1 MNRLLLRDIK
11 RKLNIWSVLSILG
24 VIMVLLPSLSIFVNL
39 LTPASENWLH
49 IKEYLLK
56 DYIKNSLFLIVFTGL
71 FTVIIGVILAWLV
84 SAYDF
89 PLKNFFKWAL
99 ILPMAIPSNIG
110 AYTYNGILSYT
121 GIIQTY
127 LRRININVN
136 YKYFDIMTIQ
146 GAVFIFTIFLFPYVY
161 LGTKSFLEKQSSA
174 LIENARVL
182 GKTNLEIFFQVVL
195 PISSVPIVGGAILVI
210 LEVLS
215 DFGVS
220 SYFGINTFSTAIF
233 TTWFGMYDLNS
244 AIRLAGV
251 LMIAVLGIL
260 ALEEIIRGRKR
271 FSFTTSKITPLKP
284 IKLKGKSMVMA
295 VGFCTLIFLVSFL
308 IPFIQLLI
316 WGVKNYSSVLDY
328 RFIRIIFNTLVVTI
342 IAGLLVIILA
352 IIVANFSRMT
362 SSKISKIFSKL
373 VLLGY
378 SIPAAVIAIGILS
391 FVINLDRAI
400 WGQHSTL
407 ILSSSIIMII
417 FAYTI
422 RYLGIGFNSIRSG
435 FEKIGIKY
443 LEASRLLGVGI
454 TKSLFFIDLKLIKGS
469 IISGFLLVVMDIL
482 KELPLT
488 LILRPF
494 NFETLATK
502 TYQYANDEN
511 IQYAAVPALII
522 IFISTIAV
530 LILTKKDRR
539 KT

>member
-1 MNRLLLRDIK
+1 MTKLIIRNIK

-24 VIMVLLPSLSIFVNL
+24 VIMVLLPSLNIFANL

-56 DYIKNSLFLIVFTGL
+56 DYINNSLILIVFTAL
-71 FTVIIGVILAWLV
+71 FTVMIGVVLAWLV

-110 AYTYNGILSYT
+110 AYTYNGMLSYT

-127 LRRININVN
+127 LRKLNIDVN
-136 YKYFDIMTIQ
+136 YKYFDMMTIQ
-146 GAVFIFTIFLFPYVY
+146 GAIFIFTMFLFPYVY
-161 LGTKSFLEKQSSA
+161 LGTKAFLEKQSSA

-182 GKTNLEIFFQVVL
+182 GKTHLEIFFQVVL
-195 PISSVPIVGGAILVI
+195 PISRVPIAGGAILVI

-215 DFGVS
+215 DFGVA

-251 LMIAVLGIL
+251 LMMVVLGIL
-260 ALEEIIRGRKR
+260 ALEEIIRGRKKYS
-271 FSFTTSKITPLKP
+271 FSTSKVTPLRP
-284 IKLKGKSMVMA
+284 IKLKGTKMILA
-295 VGFCTLIFLVSFL
+295 VGFCTLIFLTSFL
-308 IPFIQLLI
+308 IPFAQLLV
-316 WGVKNYSSVLDY
+316 WGVKNYSNVLDY
-328 RFIRIIFNTLVVTI
+328 RFIRIIWNTIFVTG
-342 IAGLLVIILA
+342 IAGILVMVLA
-352 IIVANFSRMT
+352 IIISNFSRMS
-362 SSKISKIFSKL
+362 SSKASKIFSKL

-378 SIPAAVIAIGILS
+378 SIPAAVIAIGVLS
-391 FVINLDRAI
+391 LVISLDRAI
-400 WGQHSTL
+400 WGEHSAL
-407 ILSSSIIMII
+407 ILSSSILMII

-422 RYLGIGFNSIRSG
+422 RYLGIGFNSVQSG
-435 FEKIGIKY
+435 FEKIGIQY

-454 TKSLFFIDLKLIKGS
+454 TKSLFAIDLKLITGS
-469 IISGFLLVVMDIL
+469 IISGFLLVIMDIL

-494 NFETLATK
+494 NFETLSTK

-530 LILTKKDRR
+530 FILTKKDRR
-539 KT
+539 KS

>member
-1 MNRLLLRDIK
+1 MVRDIK

-24 VIMVLLPSLSIFVNL
+24 VIMVLLPSLNIFANL

-56 DYIKNSLFLIVFTGL
+56 DYIRNSLILITFTGL

-84 SAYDF
+84 SVYEF
-89 PLKNFFKWAL
+89 PFKNFFKWAL

-110 AYTYNGILSYT
+110 AYTYNGMLSYT

-127 LRRININVN
+127 LRSIKVNVN

-146 GAVFIFTIFLFPYVY
+146 GTVFIFTIFLFPYVY

-182 GKTNLEIFFQVVL
+182 GKTNMAIFFQVAL
-195 PISSVPIVGGAILVI
+195 PISRVPIVGGAILVV

-260 ALEEIIRGRKR
+260 ALEEMVRGRKKYS
-271 FSFTTSKITPLKP
+271 FSTSKITPLKP
-284 IKLKGKSMVMA
+284 IKLKGTKMILA
-295 VGFCTLIFLVSFL
+295 IGFCALIFLISFL
-308 IPFIQLLI
+308 IPFTQLLI
-316 WGVKNYSSVLDY
+316 WGAKNYSNVLDY
-328 RFIRIIFNTLVVTI
+328 RFIRIIFNTLFVTA
-342 IAGLLVIILA
+342 IAGLLVISLS
-352 IIVANFSRMT
+352 IIIANFSRMS
-362 SSKISKIFSKL
+362 SSKMSKIFSKL

-378 SIPAAVIAIGILS
+378 SIPAAVIAIGVLS
-391 FVINLDRAI
+391 LMISLDRAI
-400 WGQHSTL
+400 WGEHSTL

-422 RYLGIGFNSIRSG
+422 RYLGIGFNSVQSG

-443 LEASRLLGVGI
+443 FEASRLLGVGV
-454 TKSLFFIDLKLIKGS
+454 TKSLFAIDLKLIKGS
-469 IISGFLLVVMDIL
+469 IVSGFLLVMMDIL

-494 NFETLATK
+494 NFETLSTK

-522 IFISTIAV
+522 IFISIIAV
-530 LILTKKDRR
+530 FVLTKKDRR
-539 KT
+539 RT

>member
-1 MNRLLLRDIK
+1 MNKLVVRNIK
-11 RKLNIWSVLSILG
+11 RKLNIWTILSLLG
-24 VIMVLLPSLSIFVNL
+24 VILVLLPSLSIFANL
-39 LTPASENWLH
+39 LTHPSENWLH

-56 DYIKNSLFLIVFTGL
+56 DYISNSLILIIFTAL
-71 FTVIIGVILAWLV
+71 FTVIIGVVLAWIL

-110 AYTYNGILSYT
+110 AYTYNGMLSYT

-127 LRRININVN
+127 LRSINVSVN

-146 GAVFIFTIFLFPYVY
+146 GAIFIFTIFLYPYVY
-161 LGTKSFLEKQSSA
+161 LGTRSFLEKQSSA
-174 LIENARVL
+174 LVENARVL
-182 GKTNLEIFFQVVL
+182 GKNSLDIFFQVVL
-195 PISSVPIVGGAILVI
+195 PISRVPIFGGAILVI

-244 AIRLAGV
+244 AIRLAGI

-260 ALEEIIRGRKR
+260 ALEEIIRGRKKYS
-271 FSFTTSKITPLKP
+271 FSTSKITPLKP
-284 IKLKGKSMVMA
+284 MRLKGIYMVLA

-316 WGVKNYSSVLDY
+316 WGVKNYYSVLDY
-328 RFIRIIFNTLVVTI
+328 GFIRIIYNTLLVTT
-342 IAGLLVIILA
+342 IAGLGVMVLSVI
-352 IIVANFSRMT
+352 VSNFSRMS
-362 SSKISKIFSKL
+362 SSKVSKVFSKL

-378 SIPAAVIAIGILS
+378 SIPAAVIAIGIMS
-391 FVINLDRAI
+391 FVIGLDKAI
-400 WGQHSTL
+400 WGENSTL
-407 ILSSSIIMII
+407 ILSSSILMII
-417 FAYTI
+417 FAYVI
-422 RYLGIGFNSIRSG
+422 RYLGIGFNSVKSG

-454 TKSLFFIDLKLIKGS
+454 TKSLFSIDLKLIKGS

-522 IFISTIAV
+522 IFISIIAV
-530 LILTKKDRR
+530 FILTKKDRR